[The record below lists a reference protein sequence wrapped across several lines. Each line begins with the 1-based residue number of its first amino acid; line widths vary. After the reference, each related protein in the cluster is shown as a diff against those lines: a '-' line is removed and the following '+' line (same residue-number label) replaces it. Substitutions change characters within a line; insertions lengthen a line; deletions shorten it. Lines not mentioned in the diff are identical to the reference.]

1 MPPSVIEA
9 EIRLEGTGQRGLV
22 YRYMLLQAHVCIQKH
37 KGYNS
42 HSGRILI

>member
-22 YRYMLLQAHVCIQKH
+22 YRYMLSQAHVWIQKR
-37 KGYNS
+37 KGYSS
-42 HSGRILI
+42 HSGRRLI